1 MIFTDQNKEDFE
13 SEKICH
19 IFEQEFQKGEKKV
32 RDYCHF
38 AGEYRSAAHNE
49 CNIRNFYYFLSF
61 FTIFTVSSNYHKPR
75 AQSTVFHQLM
85 KSTFHFRR
93 K

>member
-38 AGEYRSAAHNE
+38 AGE
-49 CNIRNFYYFLSF
+49 
-61 FTIFTVSSNYHKPR
+61 
-75 AQSTVFHQLM
+75 
-85 KSTFHFRR
+85 
-93 K
+93 